1 VVLLLVYRIAELL
14 LLVFIAAL
22 IAVYLDA
29 LEDPLTRHLRLPRV
43 VALLLALALTLAA
56 LAGIVALL
64 APPLVQQTDE
74 LVAAVPRYLSDLD
87 GVIRRLADRY
97 PVLRRAGF
105 ASNER
110 GLMTTALLGVADF
123 VRTGIIPYVTTTG
136 RVLIDAVAVVVMAM
150 YMAVRP
156 SLYRDGIVALV
167 PPRHRPAAREIL
179 ADLGATLRAWV
190 MAQLVAMVLLAIL
203 TAIALWILDVPYW
216 LAFGIFTGFV
226 ALVPFFGTLVSTLV
240 PALLVLG
247 ERGFLAFL
255 AVASVGVVVHL
266 VEANLVAPILMHR
279 RVALPPVLTILSVLV
294 MAKLAGP
301 IGLIVAVPA
310 LATVMVL
317 VRHILIGRVY
327 GGDGAVSVVGGQ
339 PSAVG
344 PQPSAEGAAPPKG

>member
-14 LLVFIAAL
+14 LLVFVAAL

-29 LEDPLTRHLRLPRV
+29 LEDPLTRHLRLPRA
-43 VALLLALALTLAA
+43 VALLVALALTLAA

-64 APPLVQQTDE
+64 APPLIQQTDE
-74 LVAAVPRYLSDLD
+74 LAAAVPRYLSDLD

-216 LAFGIFTGFV
+216 LAFGIFTGIV
-226 ALVPFFGTLVSTLV
+226 ALVPFFGTLVSTLL

-301 IGLIVAVPA
+301 VGLIVAVPA

-327 GGDGAVSVVGGQ
+327 GDRE
-339 PSAVG
+339 PSAVSR
-344 PQPSAEGAAPPKG
+344 QPSAEAAPTPKG